1 MGLNP
6 FAGPILPL
14 ENSLEAKDGPG
25 DLFEKKTR
33 PGAFYEF
40 SGNKCGEGEKIRY
53 EVHRSFLLMHSS
65 GECIQLK
72 TEWPVC
78 PDKAR
83 PLDKAVA
90 SAVTTSLAYLLR
102 DLLCMPRVA
111 EGDDLAGREDQ
122 PEQVQPSIKKTIGF
136 EGSKKLVDLAAR
148 KKVCLEDYMEK
159 LGCFGEAADLTP
171 DQARKI
177 WAALSESPAATPG
190 NGCIKA
196 SI

>member
-1 MGLNP
+1 
-6 FAGPILPL
+6 
-14 ENSLEAKDGPG
+14 
-25 DLFEKKTR
+25 
-33 PGAFYEF
+33 
-40 SGNKCGEGEKIRY
+40 
-53 EVHRSFLLMHSS
+53 
-65 GECIQLK
+65 
-72 TEWPVC
+72 
-78 PDKAR
+78 
-83 PLDKAVA
+83 
-90 SAVTTSLAYLLR
+90 
-102 DLLCMPRVA
+102 MPRVA